1 MEPNKNETT
10 PTTNTA
16 VNTEKPSAETAAANT
31 VAPAAEGKAAPAKDA
46 PKTGASSQIPKNVM
60 AKPGAVPPR
69 PNPNAAGKKK
79 NYHKM
84 MMTVL
89 DTIKQDYAGFQ
100 EKEEINDT
108 KYPMNMLIYAYQK
121 KMVNEIM
128 FLRIVSEYLASLGDP
143 NLKFSMI
150 NHGNY
155 KNNTVGFRA
164 RRYGDDLYVTEVGRD
179 DRLKLGD
186 KITKLDKYTP
196 GEHRTK
202 IPKNFMVGNTPE
214 REQWGCFLKM
224 FPSFEVEHADG
235 TTENLK
241 FRHFIIEK
249 PKRKMEFESLNE
261 KTFYICIEEFAQNT
275 ADLEKAMEEHASE
288 LTSCENLIID
298 LRKNEAGTE
307 PGFVP
312 LLPMIFDSEEE
323 LGALLEKE
331 AIYTNYSEKNCEH
344 TTKKI
349 ESMRVRYEKAN
360 NEEAVALADQLIG
373 EFKEKSGKGF
383 LKDVPE
389 DDILAEYHEIHEGK
403 EGLYNQIRKVIL
415 ITDTW
420 CRDAGEVFVKICSAS
435 DKVTV
440 VGRPTMGTI
449 DYTNYVNAS
458 IDKTFILSYPMS
470 KRQNVVDGHPYNE
483 TGLPVDVYIPW
494 TPQECTED
502 LLRQKALELTEA

>member
-10 PTTNTA
+10 PNNNPA
-16 VNTEKPSAETAAANT
+16 ANAEKPAAETAAANT
-31 VAPAAEGKAAPAKDA
+31 SKPGAPNPV
-46 PKTGASSQIPKNVM
+46 PRNVL
-60 AKPGAVPPR
+60 AKPGAVPPKGAMPPR
-69 PNPNAAGKKK
+69 PGAMPPKQGAAKKH
-79 NYHKM
+79 NYYKM
-84 MMTVL
+84 MMTVI

-108 KYPMNMLIYAYQK
+108 KYPMNMLVYAYQK
-121 KMVNEIM
+121 HMVNEVM

-196 GEHRTK
+196 SEHRTK
-202 IPKNFMVGNTPE
+202 IPKNFMTGNTPE
-214 REQWGCFLKM
+214 REQWGGFLKM
-224 FPSFEVEHADG
+224 FPTFDVEHADG
-235 TTENLK
+235 TTENMK

-249 PKRKMEFESLNE
+249 PKRKLEFESLNE
-261 KTFYICIEEFAQNT
+261 KTFYICIEEFSQNT
-275 ADLEKAMEEHASE
+275 ADLEKAIEEHASE

-323 LGALLEKE
+323 LGTLLLKE

-344 TTKKI
+344 TTTKI
-349 ESMRVRYEKAN
+349 ENMKARYEKAK
-360 NEEAVALADQLIG
+360 NEEAVALADQLIA

-383 LKDVPE
+383 QKDVPE

-440 VGRPTMGTI
+440 IGRPTMGTI

-502 LLRQKALELTEA
+502 LLRQKALELLEA